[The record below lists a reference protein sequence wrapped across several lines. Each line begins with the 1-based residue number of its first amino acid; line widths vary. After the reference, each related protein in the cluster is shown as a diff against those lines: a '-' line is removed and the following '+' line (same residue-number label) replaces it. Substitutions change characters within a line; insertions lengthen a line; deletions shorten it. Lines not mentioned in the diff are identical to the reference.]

1 MYLFNDMFYIIK
13 VYLWVQ
19 FSFSFSI
26 GKNCY
31 GSLFESMEI

>member
-13 VYLWVQ
+13 VYLQVQ

-26 GKNCY
+26 GKNC
-31 GSLFESMEI
+31 SLFESMEI